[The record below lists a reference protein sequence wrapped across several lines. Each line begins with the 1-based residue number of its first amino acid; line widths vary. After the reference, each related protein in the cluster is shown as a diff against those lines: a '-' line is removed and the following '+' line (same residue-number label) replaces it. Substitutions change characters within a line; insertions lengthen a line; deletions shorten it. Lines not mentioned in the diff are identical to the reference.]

1 MAKQG
6 IKTERLAV
14 ELNVVEAAV
23 IIKHE
28 KRNGEKFEA
37 ATSASYSLKA
47 LPASIQAQ
55 VALYGLN
62 KLLQDRTSQYRE
74 HGIVATL
81 EAIESVY
88 AVLAGGEWSAKRK
101 AGEKAAN
108 DDAVLIAVLADQLK
122 KPVAVVAVMF
132 AKLPADQK
140 KGLAAKYADQVAE
153 AKAAAEDDASDFFAE
168 M

>member
-14 ELNVVEAAV
+14 ELNVVESAV
-23 IIKHE
+23 VIKHE
-28 KRNGEKFEA
+28 KRNGEKFEVVA
-37 ATSASYSLKA
+37 SASYSLKA
-47 LPASIQAQ
+47 LPAAIQAQ

-81 EAIESVY
+81 EAIADVY

-101 AGEKAAN
+101 AASGAQN
-108 DDAVLIAVLADQLK
+108 DDAVLVAVLADQLK
-122 KPVAVVAVMF
+122 TPVVVVAVMF

-140 KGLAAKYADQVAE
+140 KSLAAKYAEAVSA
-153 AKAAAEDDASDFFAE
+153 AKAAAEEDASDFFAE